1 MTPST
6 SEGLTG
12 VRDGTNCKE
21 PPYSWVID
29 TPVATTTQLRDLA
42 ASHGASTFGVT
53 VAEPFA
59 GALATLRE
67 HKATGLSGALRFT
80 YDDPDVATDIRTSFP
95 WAQSLIVV
103 GVNYATRASGP
114 ASTGAL
120 VARFATADH
129 YEPVRL
135 VTGRIADQLK
145 MLDGRAEVLIDDNR
159 LVDRTAA
166 ARSGVGWIGKST
178 MLLAPGHGPW
188 TLIGSVVTDI
198 KLEPT
203 SPTSR
208 GCGTCVACIPACPT
222 DAITPDGIDAR
233 RCLSAWLQAA
243 GSLPHWIR
251 PTLGRRIYGCD
262 DCLTSCPPGGKVLDN
277 VGNKPLW
284 LPFTELL
291 EMKDEQLLDRFS
303 WWYVPRRDGRFIRR
317 NLLVAAGNSR
327 ESSVLETIER
337 HLSHRSSMIR
347 SHAAWALA
355 RATGK
360 GARQRLIEILDQ
372 ERAPETRIE
381 MALALVMIDHPKD
394 YEALLALDELSAT
407 TTIAL

>member
-1 MTPST
+1 
-6 SEGLTG
+6 
-12 VRDGTNCKE
+12 
-21 PPYSWVID
+21 
-29 TPVATTTQLRDLA
+29 
-42 ASHGASTFGVT
+42 
-53 VAEPFA
+53 VAEPFT

-67 HKATGLSGALRFT
+67 HKTSGLSGSLRFT
-80 YDDPDVATDIRTSFP
+80 HDDPDVATDIRRSFP

-103 GVNYATRASGP
+103 GVSYVASAFGP

-120 VARFATADH
+120 VARFATADQ

-135 VTGRIADQLK
+135 VTGGMIDQLK
-145 MLDGRAEVLIDDNR
+145 MLDGKAEALMDDNR

-188 TLIGSVVTDI
+188 MLIGSVVTDI
-198 KLEPT
+198 KLEPS
-203 SPTSR
+203 SPMSR

-233 RCLSAWLQAA
+233 RCLSAWLQTA

-251 PTLGRRIYGCD
+251 PALGRRIYGCD
-262 DCLTSCPPGGKVLDN
+262 DCLTSCPPGGKVLEN
-277 VGNKPLW
+277 AGNKPLH
-284 LPFTELL
+284 LPFVELL
-291 EMKDEQLLDRFS
+291 EMADEQLLDRFS

-327 ESSVLETIER
+327 ESSVLEAIER

-360 GARQRLIEILDQ
+360 RARKRLIEVLDQ

-381 MALALVMIDHPKD
+381 LALALVMIDHPED
-394 YEALLALDELSAT
+394 YEALLALDELSAA